1 MVDPRMERLE
11 RHLTRLKLLSTR
23 EHLDG
28 LLESGARGKMSF
40 LDFFDH
46 VIQEEIA
53 SKDIRRARM
62 RMQMAKFPLSRRLE
76 DYDFALQPSLDRR
89 LLTELE
95 TGRYLANATNV
106 LLLGP
111 PGVGKTHLAIGLGR
125 KAIELGWS
133 CRFIHAA
140 DLVHQLGKAEQ
151 SGALDE
157 ALTHFG
163 RPHLLIVD
171 ELGYLPLERQAGHLL
186 FHLVRK
192 RYEKGSL
199 MLTSNQPIG
208 AWGEML
214 GGEVAATAILDRL
227 LHHSHVLTIKGESY
241 RLREKR
247 QAGVVSAMAN
257 EVAQ

>member
-28 LLESGARGKMSF
+28 LMERGARGKMSF
-40 LDFFDH
+40 LDFLDH
-46 VIQEEIA
+46 VIQEEIQ
-53 SKDIRRARM
+53 SKDQKRARM
-62 RMQMAKFPLSRRLE
+62 RLQMAKFPLNRRLE
-76 DYDFALQPSLDRR
+76 DYDFSLQPSLDRR
-89 LLTELE
+89 LVTELE

-140 DLVHQLGKAEQ
+140 DLVLQLGKAAEN
-151 SGALDE
+151 GAMDE
-157 ALTHFG
+157 ALAHFG
-163 RPHLLIVD
+163 RPHLLVVV

-199 MLTSNQPIG
+199 MITSNQPIG

-214 GGEVAATAILDRL
+214 GGEVVATAILDRL
-227 LHHSHVLTIKGESY
+227 LHHSHILTIKGDSY

-247 QAGVVSAMAN
+247 QAGIVPAKEA
-257 EVAQ
+257 VAP

>member
-1 MVDPRMERLE
+1 MVDPRVERLE
-11 RHLTRLKLLSTR
+11 QHLTRLKLLNTR
-23 EHLDG
+23 ERLDG
-28 LLESGARGKMSF
+28 LLEHGARKKFSF
-40 LDFFDH
+40 LDFLDH
-46 VIQEEIA
+46 VIQEEIS
-53 SKDIRRARM
+53 SKDEKRAKM
-62 RMQMAKFPLSRRLE
+62 RLQMAKFPLNRSLG
-76 DYDFALQPSLDRR
+76 DYDFALQPGVDQR
-89 LLTELE
+89 LITELE
-95 TGRYLANATNV
+95 TGRYLSNATNV

-140 DLVHQLGKAEQ
+140 DLVQQLDKAAK
-151 SGALDE
+151 SGALDD

-171 ELGYLPLERQAGHLL
+171 ELGFLPLERQAGHLL

-199 MLTSNQPIG
+199 MLTSNQPVG

-214 GGEVAATAILDRL
+214 GDEVVATAILDRL

-241 RLREKR
+241 RLKEKC
-247 QAGVVSAMAN
+247 QARIVPALVN
-257 EVAQ
+257 EGAQ

>member
-1 MVDPRMERLE
+1 MERLE
-11 RHLTRLKLLSTR
+11 RHLTRLKLVSTR
-23 EHLDG
+23 ERLDT
-28 LLESGARGKMSF
+28 LLETGSKGEMSF
-40 LDFFDH
+40 LDFLDH
-46 VIQEEIA
+46 VIKEEIQ
-53 SKDIRRARM
+53 SKDQKRARM
-62 RMQMAKFPLSRRLE
+62 RIQMAKFPLDRRLE
-76 DYDFALQPSLDRR
+76 DYEFTLQPSLDRR
-89 LLTELE
+89 LIADLE

-125 KAIELGWS
+125 RAIEMGYS

-140 DLVHQLGKAEQ
+140 DLVHQLGKAAQ
-151 SGALDE
+151 HGALDE
-157 ALTHFG
+157 ALSIFA

-171 ELGYLPLERQAGHLL
+171 ELGYLPLERQAGHLV

-192 RYEKGSL
+192 RYERGSL

-214 GGEVAATAILDRL
+214 ADEVVATAILDRL
-227 LHHSHVLTIKGESY
+227 LHHSHIVTIKGESY

-247 QAGVVSAMAN
+247 RAGVVPSA
-257 EVAQ
+257 EVAG

>member
-1 MVDPRMERLE
+1 MTDPRMERLE
-11 RHLTRLKLLSTR
+11 RHLTRLKLVSTR
-23 EHLDG
+23 ERLDG
-28 LLESGARGKMSF
+28 LLESEAREKMSF
-40 LDFFDH
+40 LDFLDH

-53 SKDIRRARM
+53 SKDAKRARM
-62 RMQMAKFPLSRRLE
+62 RLQMARFPLNRRLE
-76 DYDFALQPSLDRR
+76 DYDFALQPTLDRR
-89 LLTELE
+89 LVTELE

-111 PGVGKTHLAIGLGR
+111 PGVGKTHLAIGLGCR
-125 KAIELGWS
+125 AIELGWS

-140 DLVHQLGKAEQ
+140 DLVHQLLAASA

-157 ALTHFG
+157 ALGHFA

-186 FHLVRK
+186 FHLVRR

-199 MLTSNQPIG
+199 LLTSNQPIE

-214 GGEVAATAILDRL
+214 GDEIVATAILDRL
-227 LHHSHVLTIKGESY
+227 LHHSHVITIKGESY
-241 RLREKR
+241 RLKEKR
-247 QAGVVSAMAN
+247 KAGLIRKGEAATP
-257 EVAQ
+257 

>member
-11 RHLTRLKLLSTR
+11 RHLTRLKLVSTR
-23 EHLDG
+23 ERLDT
-28 LLESGARGKMSF
+28 LLETGAQGEMSF
-40 LDFFDH
+40 LDFLDH
-46 VIQEEIA
+46 VIKEEIQ
-53 SKDIRRARM
+53 SKDQKRARM
-62 RMQMAKFPLSRRLE
+62 RIQMAKFPLNRRLE
-76 DYDFALQPSLDRR
+76 DYDFTLQPSLDRR
-89 LLTELE
+89 LIADLE

-125 KAIELGWS
+125 KAIELGYS

-140 DLVHQLGKAEQ
+140 DLVHQLGKAAQ
-151 SGALDE
+151 HGALDE
-157 ALTHFG
+157 ALSIFA

-171 ELGYLPLERQAGHLL
+171 ELGYLPLERQAGHLV
-186 FHLVRK
+186 FHLIRK
-192 RYEKGSL
+192 RYERGSL

-214 GGEVAATAILDRL
+214 ADEVVATAILDRL
-227 LHHSHVLTIKGESY
+227 LHHSHIVTIKGESY

-247 QAGVVSAMAN
+247 RAGIVPST
-257 EVAQ
+257 EVAN

>member
-1 MVDPRMERLE
+1 MERLE
-11 RHLTRLKLLSTR
+11 RHLTRLKLVSTR
-23 EHLDG
+23 ERLDG

-40 LDFFDH
+40 LDFLDH

-53 SKDIRRARM
+53 SKDIKRARM
-62 RMQMAKFPLSRRLE
+62 RLQMAKFPLDRRLE
-76 DYDFALQPSLDRR
+76 DYDFGLQPSLDRR
-89 LLTELE
+89 MITELE

-111 PGVGKTHLAIGLGR
+111 PGVGKTHLVIGLGR
-125 KAIELGWS
+125 RAIELGWS

-140 DLVHQLGKAEQ
+140 DLVHQLIKAAQ
-151 SGALDE
+151 SGALEE
-157 ALTHFG
+157 ALAHFG

-186 FHLVRK
+186 FHLVRR

-208 AWGEML
+208 AWGDML
-214 GGEVAATAILDRL
+214 GDEVVATAILDRL

-247 QAGVVSAMAN
+247 QAGIVPATEA
-257 EVAQ
+257 VAE

>member
-1 MVDPRMERLE
+1 MVDPRMDRLE
-11 RHLTRLKLLSTR
+11 RQLTRLKLLSTR
-23 EHLDG
+23 ERLDG

-40 LDFFDH
+40 LDFLDH

-53 SKDIRRARM
+53 SKDVKRARM
-62 RMQMAKFPLSRRLE
+62 RLQMAKFPLNRCLE
-76 DYDFALQPSLDRR
+76 GYDFALQPSLDRR
-89 LLTELE
+89 LVTELE

-140 DLVHQLGKAEQ
+140 DLVHQLGKAAN
-151 SGALDE
+151 SGALDD

-171 ELGYLPLERQAGHLL
+171 SCAVPGYVESTRET
-186 FHLVRK
+186 R
-192 RYEKGSL
+192 
-199 MLTSNQPIG
+199 SN
-208 AWGEML
+208 A
-214 GGEVAATAILDRL
+214 
-227 LHHSHVLTIKGESY
+227 
-241 RLREKR
+241 
-247 QAGVVSAMAN
+247 
-257 EVAQ
+257 